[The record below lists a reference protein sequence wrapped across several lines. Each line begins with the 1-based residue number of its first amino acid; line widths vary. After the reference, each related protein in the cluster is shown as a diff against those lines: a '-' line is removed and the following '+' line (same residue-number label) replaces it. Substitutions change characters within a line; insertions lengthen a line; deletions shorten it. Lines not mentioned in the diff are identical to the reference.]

1 MSGDGAGRTVRLPL
15 PGFPETTAAVSTGT
29 VLTALLTGAVPPDSR
44 LVWPLVVLALG
55 FLAYDIG
62 IRAVR
67 RRAEKPEEN
76 PTD

>member
-1 MSGDGAGRTVRLPL
+1 MSRDGAGRTVRLQL
-15 PGFPETTAAVSTGT
+15 PGLPETTAAVSTGT

-62 IRAVR
+62 VRAVR
-67 RRAEKPEEN
+67 RRAEKAEEN
-76 PTD
+76 PTI